1 MQFPLSRLKFW
12 AIQIGSQITTRAV
25 ETVVVWHQML
35 DHAVQGYS
43 WPTSMRWRT
52 SLSRNYMK
60 RQSWTKNWRK
70 RTKDPSRK
78 VSFDR
83 VWTYVCCWLFFS
95 VTFGSDCLKVFTLR
109 FVKVASVEV
118 AEVQRRTNLFG
129 SLLKMTGLIR
139 LKNSMPKQHNYAVSM
154 PIMYF

>member
-1 MQFPLSRLKFW
+1 MS
-12 AIQIGSQITTRAV
+12 AV
-25 ETVVVWHQML
+25 
-35 DHAVQGYS
+35 D
-43 WPTSMRWRT
+43 
-52 SLSRNYMK
+52 
-60 RQSWTKNWRK
+60 
-70 RTKDPSRK
+70 
-78 VSFDR
+78 
-83 VWTYVCCWLFFS
+83 FFS